1 MRTEARA
8 KREAEIHAA
17 AARLVAERG
26 YGATSMLTIA
36 KAANASNETLYRWYG
51 DKLGLF
57 KSMVV
62 ANTRR
67 TKGVLDEALTSG
79 KNPLDTLTTIAPV
92 LLTLVLSERAIAL
105 NRAAAADET
114 GELGAAI
121 AAGGRDAL
129 LPLIAGLM
137 QQAMQRGDIDAPS
150 AEVAAGW
157 YFSLLIGDQQVRRV
171 NRVIPEPTSAE
182 IEDKA
187 RDALAAF
194 RRLCVTEK

>member
-36 KAANASNETLYRWYG
+36 KAAKASNETLYRWYG

-62 ANTRR
+62 ANTGAA
-67 TKGVLDEALTSG
+67 KGTLDEALAG
-79 KNPLDTLTTIAPV
+79 GRAPLETLTMIAPV
-92 LLTLVLSERAIAL
+92 LLTLVLSERAISL

-137 QQAMQRGDIDAPS
+137 QQAMQRGEIEAPS

-157 YFSLLIGDQQVRRV
+157 YFSLLIGDRQVRRV
-171 NRVIPEPTSAE
+171 NRVIAEPTVSQVEEQAQSALE
-182 IEDKA
+182 
-187 RDALAAF
+187 AF
-194 RRLCVTEK
+194 RRLTAKS

>member
-1 MRTEARA
+1 MRQEARA

-36 KAANASNETLYRWYG
+36 KAARASNETLYRWYG

-62 ANTRR
+62 ANTGAA
-67 TKGVLDEALTSG
+67 KGTLDEALAGG
-79 KNPLDTLTTIAPV
+79 KNPIETLTAIAPV
-92 LLTLVLSERAIAL
+92 LLNLVLSERAISL

-129 LPLIAGLM
+129 LPLIVGLM
-137 QQAMQRGDIDAPS
+137 EEAMLRGEIDAPTP
-150 AEVAAGW
+150 EVAAGW

-171 NRVIPEPTSAE
+171 NRVIAEPTAAQVEERAQSALE
-182 IEDKA
+182 
-187 RDALAAF
+187 AF
-194 RRLCVTEK
+194 RRLTAKS

>member
-1 MRTEARA
+1 MMRTEARA

-36 KAANASNETLYRWYG
+36 KAAKASNETLYRWYG

-62 ANTRR
+62 ANTGAA
-67 TKGVLDEALTSG
+67 KGTLDEALAG
-79 KNPLDTLTTIAPV
+79 GRAPLETLTMIAPV
-92 LLTLVLSERAIAL
+92 LLTLVLSERAISL

-137 QQAMQRGDIDAPS
+137 QQAMQRGEIEAPS

-157 YFSLLIGDQQVRRV
+157 YFSLLIGDRQVRRV
-171 NRVIPEPTSAE
+171 NRVIAEPTVSQVEEQAQSALE
-182 IEDKA
+182 
-187 RDALAAF
+187 AF
-194 RRLCVTEK
+194 RRLTAKS

>member
-1 MRTEARA
+1 MRKEARA

-36 KAANASNETLYRWYG
+36 KTAKASNETLYRWYG

-62 ANTRR
+62 ANTGAA
-67 TKGVLDEALTSG
+67 KGTLDEALAGG
-79 KNPLDTLTTIAPV
+79 KNPIEALTAIAPV
-92 LLTLVLSERAIAL
+92 LLNLVLSERAISL

-137 QQAMQRGDIDAPS
+137 EDALQRGEIDAPS

-157 YFSLLIGDQQVRRV
+157 YFSLLIGDRQVRRV
-171 NRVIPEPTSAE
+171 NRVIAEPTVSQVEEQAQSALE
-182 IEDKA
+182 
-187 RDALAAF
+187 AF
-194 RRLCVTEK
+194 RRLTAKS